1 MFAKHDHE
9 RGRWRVPPALLLFL
23 SSALLPAPASGGEA
37 RSEATRREGTRV
49 AFARLQLAPSVR
61 IEPVSVRE
69 LLSQGGQTAIPFD
82 GIVPPLSG
90 TLVARRLPALWRFT
104 VPSRDSRSVAVQ
116 ASYEL
121 RGADGRPG
129 QMNISRFPDSPM
141 RVQIVPIAPRT
152 VLERR
157 GATTFE
163 GGVELLLDLRD
174 VRFAGEYEGILIV
187 TVNRL

>member
-9 RGRWRVPPALLLFL
+9 RGRWRQPPALLLYL
-23 SSALLPAPASGGEA
+23 SSLLLLAPASGGEA

-49 AFARLQLAPSVR
+49 AFARLHLAPSVR

-69 LLSQGGQTAIPFD
+69 LIAQGGQTAIPFD
-82 GIVPPLSG
+82 GTVPPLSG
-90 TLVARRLPALWRFT
+90 TLVTRRLPALWRIT
-104 VPSRDSRSVAVQ
+104 VPARHSRSVAVQ

-121 RGADGRPG
+121 RGADGQRD
-129 QMNISRFPDSPM
+129 QMSISSFPDSPM
-141 RVQIVPIAPRT
+141 RVQVVPIAPRA

-163 GGVELLLDLRD
+163 GGVELLMDLRE
-174 VRFAGEYEGILIV
+174 VRFAGEYEGTLIV